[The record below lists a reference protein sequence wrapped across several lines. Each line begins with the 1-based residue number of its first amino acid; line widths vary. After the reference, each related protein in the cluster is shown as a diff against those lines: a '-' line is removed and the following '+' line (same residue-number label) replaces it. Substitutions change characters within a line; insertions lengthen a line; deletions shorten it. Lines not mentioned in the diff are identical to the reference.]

1 MIRIESLTLQRGTKP
16 LFENASAMVYA
27 GEKAGLVGANG
38 SGKSTLFAMLRGKLH
53 ADGGELD
60 FPSSWRVAHVAQ
72 ETPAVERTALDY
84 VLDGDTRLREIEA
97 QLVKAQA
104 AHDGHAEAEAH
115 IAYADADGYTAASR
129 AGALLLGLGF
139 SVAETAQSVASFS
152 GGWRMRLNLAQAL
165 MCPSDLLLLDEPTN
179 HLDLDAIVWL
189 EDWLKRYPGTLFI
202 ISHDREF
209 LDGICDV
216 TLHLEN
222 LQIKRYSGNYSAFE
236 TRRAEQLVL
245 QAASYE
251 RQQREVAHLQSFV
264 DRFRYKASK
273 ARQAQ
278 SRIKMLEKM
287 EKLAPVHVSSPFSF
301 EFRDPLASPSPM
313 LTLEEVRCGY
323 QTDQGEKIVLGEQSF
338 SLLNGQR
345 IGLLGANGQGKS
357 TLVKTLAGTL
367 APLSGRVG
375 LGKGLAIGYFAQHQ
389 LETLREDRSPLQQLS
404 AIAPGVRDQ
413 DLRDFLGT
421 FNFRGEMAL
430 APVGPFSGGEKARLA
445 LALIIWKRPNL
456 LLLDEPTNHLDLEM
470 REALTVA
477 LAQFEG
483 TLILVS
489 HDRHLLRAC
498 ADEFLLVG
506 QGKVTPFDGDLDEYR
521 SWLLKNAAARRAGLN
536 APSEK
541 TDAGG
546 NRKEQRREEAQE
558 RQRLAELRKP
568 LQKEIAALEKRMEKL
583 NAEKRRLD
591 VLLADENTYKD
602 GNKTLLT
609 DSLRL
614 QTDMKKELE
623 QVEAEWLEKQAALE
637 AVG

>member
-27 GEKAGLVGANG
+27 GEKAGLVGSNG

-53 ADGGELD
+53 PDGGELD
-60 FPSSWRVAHVAQ
+60 IPSSWRVAHVAQ

-97 QLVKAQA
+97 DLAKAQA

-139 SVAETAQSVASFS
+139 SVAETTQPVASFS

-222 LQIKRYSGNYSAFE
+222 LQIKRYTGNYSAFE

-251 RQQREVAHLQSFV
+251 KQQREVAHLQSFV

-313 LTLEEVRCGY
+313 LTLEDVRCGY
-323 QTDQGEKIVLGEQSF
+323 KTDQGEKTVLGSQSF

-367 APLSGRVG
+367 APLSGRIG

-389 LETLREDRSPLQQLS
+389 LETLREDRSPLQQLAS
-404 AIAPGVRDQ
+404 IAPGVRDQ
-413 DLRDFLGT
+413 DLRDYLGT

-445 LALIIWKRPNL
+445 LALLIWKRPNL

-506 QGKVTPFDGDLDEYR
+506 QGKVEAFDGDLDEYR
-521 SWLLKNAAARRAGLN
+521 SWLLKNAAARRAGLTTP
-536 APSEK
+536 AEK
-541 TDAGG
+541 ADAGG
-546 NRKEQRREEAQE
+546 TRKGQRREEAQQ

-568 LQKEIAALEKRMEKL
+568 LQKEIAVLEKRMEQL

-591 VLLADENTYKD
+591 ALLAAEDTYRE
-602 GNKTLLT
+602 GNKSLVT
-609 DSLRL
+609 DSLRQ
-614 QTDMKKELE
+614 QTEVKRELE
-623 QVEAEWLEKQAALE
+623 KVEAEWLEKQSALE

>member
-60 FPSSWRVAHVAQ
+60 FPASWRVAHVAQ
-72 ETPAVERTALDY
+72 ETPAVDRTALDY
-84 VLDGDTRLREIEA
+84 ALDGDTRLREIEA
-97 QLVKAQA
+97 QLAKAQA
-104 AHDGHAEAEAH
+104 AHDGHAEADAH

-129 AGALLLGLGF
+129 ASTLLMGLGF
-139 SVAETAQSVASFS
+139 SLAEISQPVASFS

-222 LQIKRYSGNYSAFE
+222 RQIKRYSGNYSAFE

-287 EKLAPVHVSSPFSF
+287 EKLAPVHVTSPFSF
-301 EFRDPLASPSPM
+301 EFREPLASPSPM

-323 QTDQGEKIVLGEQSF
+323 QTDQGEKTVLGNQSF

-367 APLSGRVG
+367 EPLAGRVG
-375 LGKGLAIGYFAQHQ
+375 QGKGLAIGYFAQHQ
-389 LETLREDRSPLQQLS
+389 LETLREDRSPLQQLA

-413 DLRDFLGT
+413 DLRDFLGS

-445 LALIIWKRPNL
+445 LALLIWKRPNL
-456 LLLDEPTNHLDLEM
+456 LLLDEPTNHLDLDM

-506 QGKVTPFDGDLDEYR
+506 QGKVEPFDGDLDEYR

-536 APSEK
+536 APADKAES
-541 TDAGG
+541 GG
-546 NRKEQRREEAQE
+546 NRKGQRREEAQE
-558 RQRLAELRKP
+558 RQRLSELRKP

-591 VLLADENTYKD
+591 GVLAAEDTYKD
-602 GNKTLLT
+602 KALVTE
-609 DSLRL
+609 SLRQ
-614 QTDMKKELE
+614 QTEVKKELE
-623 QVEAEWLEKQAALE
+623 KIEAAWLEKQSALE
-637 AVG
+637 SVS